1 MHNKNGKVALWGN
14 QYIFNMAHTLNDYLR
29 EVETLF
35 KEERFIFD
43 PKELYEPIDYTLRLG
58 GKRIR
63 PTLLL
68 AANALF
74 GGREEEVRGAAL
86 GIETF
91 HNFTLLHDD
100 LMDRSPL
107 RRGQPTVYTKWGDNT
122 AVLSGDTMFALAWR
136 YFLRQ
141 PTPRLREILNCFNE
155 TAIEVCEGQQKD
167 MNFEKRAIGDV
178 SLEEYMDM
186 IRQKTA
192 VLLAGALKIG
202 ALYAGAPDGEI
213 EKLYAFGL
221 HLGLAFQLQD
231 DLLDGYGDTAVFGKK
246 TGQDI
251 RDLKK
256 NYLVL
261 RALQL
266 SSRQQ
271 ADELTRLFGDAA
283 LDEDERVVRVMA
295 LYDAIGLKPSVEEAI
310 GEEFRA
316 AGECL
321 GRIDADETLKA
332 PLRELTA
339 TLVGR
344 KK

>member
-1 MHNKNGKVALWGN
+1 MNNIKNHLDRVAA
-14 QYIFNMAHTLNDYLR
+14 IFA
-29 EVETLF
+29 
-35 KEERFIFD
+35 EEQFVFE

-74 GGREEEVRGAAL
+74 GGKEEEVRDAAL

-122 AVLSGDTMFALAWR
+122 AILSGDTMFALAWR
-136 YFLRQ
+136 YFLRK
-141 PTPRLREILNCFNE
+141 PSPRLQEILQCFNE

-167 MNFEKRAIGDV
+167 MNFERLPIEGV
-178 SLEEYMDM
+178 SIDDYMDM

-202 ALYAGAPDGEI
+202 ALYAGAPADEI
-213 EKLYAFGL
+213 EKLYRFGI

-261 RALQL
+261 RALQIAAPEQKKAL
-266 SSRQQ
+266 
-271 ADELTRLFGDAA
+271 ANLYNDASI
-283 LDEDERVVRVMA
+283 DEDTRVVRVMD
-295 LYDAIGLKPSVEEAI
+295 LYESIRLKPEIDKA
-310 GEEFRA
+310 
-316 AGECL
+316 
-321 GRIDADETLKA
+321 IDAEFEKA
-332 PLRELTA
+332 AQCLDGIQAPEEGKKPFRELMES
-339 TLVGR
+339 LNGR

>member
-1 MHNKNGKVALWGN
+1 MNNLKYYLSLVERIFEEETFVAEP
-14 QYIFNMAHTLNDYLR
+14 H
-29 EVETLF
+29 
-35 KEERFIFD
+35 
-43 PKELYEPIDYTLRLG
+43 ELYEPIDYTLRLG

-74 GGREEEVRGAAL
+74 GGKEEDVRGAAL

-107 RRGQPTVYTKWGDNT
+107 RRGQPTVYQKWDENT
-122 AVLSGDTMFALAWR
+122 AVLSGDTMYALAWR

-141 PTPRLREILNCFNE
+141 PSPRLQEILQCFCE
-155 TAIEVCEGQQKD
+155 TGIEVCEGQQKD
-167 MNFEKRAIGDV
+167 MNFEHMTLEEV
-178 SLEEYMDM
+178 SLDDYMDM

-202 ALYAGAPDGEI
+202 ALYANAPSGEI
-213 EKLYAFGL
+213 ARLYEFGV

-251 RDLKK
+251 RDNKK
-256 NYLVL
+256 SYLPLLAVKLGTPEQATEL
-261 RALQL
+261 RTLFATKDNM
-266 SSRQQ
+266 
-271 ADELTRLFGDAA
+271 DEEEKVR
-283 LDEDERVVRVMA
+283 RVMA
-295 LYDAIGLKPSVEEAI
+295 LYEKMNLKSAVEEAV
-310 GEEFRA
+310 EKEFNA
-316 AGECL
+316 AGHCL
-321 GRIDADETLKA
+321 DTIHADEALKL
-332 PLRELTA
+332 PLRELME
-339 TLVGR
+339 TLAGR

>member
-1 MHNKNGKVALWGN
+1 MNNLQLYLSEVEA
-14 QYIFNMAHTLNDYLR
+14 IFN
-29 EVETLF
+29 EET
-35 KEERFIFD
+35 FIFE
-43 PKELYEPIDYTLRLG
+43 PRELYEPIDYTLRLG

-68 AANALF
+68 AADALF
-74 GGREEEVRGAAL
+74 GGDTADAHGAAL

-107 RRGQPTVYTKWGDNT
+107 RRGQPTVYCKWDENT
-122 AVLSGDTMFALAWR
+122 AILSGDTMYALAWR
-136 YFLRQ
+136 YFLRK
-141 PTPRLREILNCFNE
+141 PSPHLHEILQCFNE

-167 MNFEKRAIGDV
+167 MNFERLSLGQVAIDQ
-178 SLEEYMDM
+178 YMDM

-202 ALYAGAPDGEI
+202 ALYAGAPADETRR
-213 EKLYAFGL
+213 LYDFGI

-251 RDLKK
+251 RDNKK
-256 NYLVL
+256 SYLPL
-261 RALQL
+261 RARTLG
-266 SSRQQ
+266 S
-271 ADELTRLFGDAA
+271 ADQVAELDTLFAA
-283 LDEDERVVRVMA
+283 KDNMDEEEKVGRVMA
-295 LYDAIGLKPSVEEAI
+295 LYDAVGLRSAVEQAI
-310 GEEFRA
+310 ADEFETARR
-316 AGECL
+316 CL
-321 GRIDADETLKA
+321 DSIRADETLKL
-332 PLRELTA
+332 PLRQMMEILNN
-339 TLVGR
+339 R